1 MFVWFTQ
8 SNKVF
13 ILMQSGFFHS
23 RFLKKTSDNPPFWFM
38 RQAGRYLPEY
48 RKVREN
54 FPDFLSFCY
63 HSQAAA
69 EVTLQPIT
77 RFDMDAAILFSDIL
91 VIPDFLG
98 RRVSFVKNEGPQ
110 LDPITHVKDVENLD
124 IQSVLER
131 CEPVMETIKLIRKEL
146 PENKALIGFCGGV
159 WTVACYMVEGK
170 GSKAF
175 EATRSLSYQQ
185 PELFS
190 KLISTLTEATILYLK
205 SQIKAGVTTVK
216 IFDSWA
222 GLATVEQFE
231 EWVIAPTQ
239 KIVSEIKKDH
249 PHIPIIGFAKGAGAM
264 TLRYAEKTGLDAIA
278 LDASTPLDWAAHHLS
293 PHHVMQG
300 NLDNILLASDKKET
314 IKQAK
319 KIMSEWKKYPYIFNL
334 GHGILPHTPIDH
346 VQALCDTLRG
356 Q

>member
-1 MFVWFTQ
+1 MHTH
-8 SNKVF
+8 
-13 ILMQSGFFHS
+13 FFHS
-23 RFLKKTSDNPPFWFM
+23 RFLKETSENPPFWFM

-63 HSQAAA
+63 HAQAAA

-110 LDPITHVKDVENLD
+110 LEPITDEKEVEKLEL
-124 IQSVLER
+124 SLVLER
-131 CEPVMETIKLIRKEL
+131 CEPVMKTIGLIQKEL
-146 PENKALIGFCGGV
+146 PKTKALIGFAGAP

-170 GSKAF
+170 GSKIF
-175 EATRSLSYQQ
+175 EATRGMSYQR

-190 KLISTLTEATILYLK
+190 TLISTLTQATIVYLK
-205 SQIKAGVTTVK
+205 AQIQAGVTCIK
-216 IFDSWA
+216 LFDSWA
-222 GLATVEQFE
+222 GLATTQQFE
-231 EWVIAPTQ
+231 QWVINPTQ
-239 KIVSEIKKDH
+239 KIVSDIKKDY
-249 PHIPIIGFAKGAGAM
+249 PHIPIIGFAKNAGAM
-264 TLRYAEKTGLDAIA
+264 TMRYASQTGLDAIA
-278 LDASTPLDWAAHHLS
+278 LDASTPLDWAAQQFS
-293 PHHVMQG
+293 NTHVMQG
-300 NLDNILLASDKKET
+300 NLDNILLASDQNET
-314 IKQAK
+314 IVQTK
-319 KIMSEWKKYPYIFNL
+319 KIMNAWKNYPYIFNL
-334 GHGILPHTPIDH
+334 GHGILPHTPIDN